1 MHSRLVFSRLWLLVS
16 LLVLASLA
24 CNLQR
29 RSDTLPTLIPSPS
42 AQRPSAE
49 ILEPAEGATV
59 NTGQTVSVRARATGA
74 SGVTLVELR
83 VNNLVVDSQ
92 VPAEALSP
100 TSLDVVLDYT
110 PDQAGR
116 ISLAVIPYSNAV
128 AGQPAV
134 RTINVVAQGTGT
146 TGTGTPQVRVTP
158 IPTVYNPLCRA
169 RANTAL
175 NFRRGPGVEYER
187 VGTFNTGQEPPIA
200 GYADRPDGRWWQ
212 VSWGGQYVWIKE
224 SYTTPLGNCSAI
236 RPAAVPATPTP
247 IASATPAATQPN
259 ATAAPT
265 LPDLVVG
272 VLEGPRDITLGDDG
286 TALATYV
293 IIVRNNGTQTAG
305 QFNVA
310 VALPNGSIQDLGSI
324 SSLSPGQ
331 EVQIPAGGLQVTFDS
346 PGVKRLLVTVDTSN
360 TVAENSETNNQT
372 YIDITVSGPQSPPTP
387 SLPTSEPTISSSSV
401 DVLVTSDDAAGRG
414 DNRAAARD
422 VP

>member
-1 MHSRLVFSRLWLLVS
+1 
-16 LLVLASLA
+16 
-24 CNLQR
+24 
-29 RSDTLPTLIPSPS
+29 
-42 AQRPSAE
+42 
-49 ILEPAEGATV
+49 
-59 NTGQTVSVRARATGA
+59 
-74 SGVTLVELR
+74 
-83 VNNLVVDSQ
+83 
-92 VPAEALSP
+92 
-100 TSLDVVLDYT
+100 
-110 PDQAGR
+110 
-116 ISLAVIPYSNAV
+116 
-128 AGQPAV
+128 
-134 RTINVVAQGTGT
+134 
-146 TGTGTPQVRVTP
+146 VRVTP